1 LDYTS
6 DMADFTL
13 YAETLWISPYV
24 FSSLVALREKNATFD
39 VSEVALIDGA
49 NRHSDYHTPS
59 VTGRVPSIDHG
70 GFRLAESSAIAEYL
84 EEVLPP
90 PAGARLFPASLRD
103 RARARQIMAWL
114 RSDLA
119 ALRDDRSTVTMFYRF
134 HLQPLSGQAQRDAER
149 LLRVAEQLVPP
160 SGGPLFGEWSL
171 VDAELA
177 FMLHRLILNGDPVPE
192 GVAEYAKAQWTRPSV
207 REFAEHARPGMVPAS
222 YWVFSGTPQPKVA

>member
-1 LDYTS
+1 
-6 DMADFTL
+6 MADFKL

-24 FSSLVALREKNATFD
+24 FSSHVALREKKAPFD
-39 VSEVALIDGA
+39 VALVALIDGA
-49 NRHSDYHTPS
+49 NCQPDYYDAS
-59 VTGRVPSIDHG
+59 VTGRVPSLEHG

-90 PAGARLFPASLRD
+90 PANARLLPEALRD

-114 RSDLA
+114 RSDLG

-134 HLQPLSGQAQRDAER
+134 RLQPLSGQAQRDADR
-149 LLRVAEQLVPP
+149 LLRVAEQLVPAG
-160 SGGPLFGEWSL
+160 GGPIFGPWSL

-192 GVAEYAKAQWTRPSV
+192 RVVAYARAQWARPSV
-207 REFAEHARPGMVPAS
+207 REFAEHTRPATVPPS
-222 YWVFSGTPQPKVA
+222 YWTFSGTPQPKLA

>member
-1 LDYTS
+1 
-6 DMADFTL
+6 MADFTL

-24 FSSLVALREKNATFD
+24 FSSLVALREKNTAFD
-39 VSEVALIDGA
+39 VAEVALIDGA

-59 VTGRVPSIDHG
+59 VTGRVPSLDHN

-90 PAGARLFPASLRD
+90 PASARLFPAALRD

-114 RSDLA
+114 RSDLP

-134 HLQPLSGQAQRDAER
+134 RLQPLSGQAQRDAER
-149 LLRVAEQLVPP
+149 LLRVADQLVPAD
-160 SGGPLFGEWSL
+160 GGPLFGEWSL

-177 FMLHRLILNGDPVPE
+177 FMLHRMILNGDPVPE
-192 GVAEYAKAQWTRPSV
+192 RVAEYAKAQWTRPSV
-207 REFAEHARPGMVPAS
+207 LEFVEHARPGAVPPS
-222 YWVFSGTPQPKVA
+222 YWAFSGTPQPKVA